1 MLPRATKNL
10 AAMKAHRERRG
21 IAGSGTVLLAA
32 LRTCRFEVGCLDQ
45 IMFRIHG
52 HQRRRMARRQ
62 SLIAPLL
69 TPFCASSAPLLTPHS
84 ASCASLLTPHSA
96 SGAPLSAP
104 CAPLQT
110 PPPALC
116 APLKTPSP
124 AFCAPQAPPPP
135 AFCTP
140 LLAGRFIGRRG
151 DLWRGR
157 RDRLLGLSF
166 RHCKQS
172 GSRCEAE

>member
-1 MLPRATKNL
+1 M
-10 AAMKAHRERRG
+10 
-21 IAGSGTVLLAA
+21 LLAA

-52 HQRRRMARRQ
+52 QPNTADGPP
-62 SLIAPLL
+62 SVINCAAADAVLCVPCAAADAAFCVLCVAPDAAL
-69 TPFCASSAPLLTPHS
+69 CVRAP
-84 ASCASLLTPHSA
+84 SCA
-96 SGAPLSAP
+96 

-151 DLWRGR
+151 DLWQGR